1 MKKKQQAPRLQT
13 MIMKPTMGTAITT
26 PRFTPEP
33 PEGVEVASD
42 ILEGRRVSVKMRDGA
57 MSKARPTP
65 VL

>member
-1 MKKKQQAPRLQT
+1 
-13 MIMKPTMGTAITT
+13 MKPTMGTAITT

-33 PEGVEVASD
+33 LDVGVERD
-42 ILEGRRVSVKMRDGA
+42 MLEGRRVSVKIRDGA

>member
-1 MKKKQQAPRLQT
+1 